1 MVPFEFSRSERIISG
16 DINKTSLVAGESFS
30 LDFNIDANLGGT
42 VRDIILEV
50 TLPSNS
56 SIVIDTHQGQIIA
69 NKMRWQINQP
79 INAVKETVSA
89 TFSTDINLP
98 TSNSSIT
105 YSYSEENMTAS
116 YVLTILAIEALP
128 IEEPIMTNTPRETS
142 SSGGS
147 VSIVFLFILLFSRI
161 TMINRVNLRK

>member
-1 MVPFEFSRSERIISG
+1 
-16 DINKTSLVAGESFS
+16 
-30 LDFNIDANLGGT
+30 
-42 VRDIILEV
+42 
-50 TLPSNS
+50 
-56 SIVIDTHQGQIIA
+56 
-69 NKMRWQINQP
+69 MRWQINQP